1 MKLLFVRVLAGVL
14 ALLLLAV
21 LAVFFLVDAERLRP
35 QLEGMLSE
43 SLGRQAHIGALE
55 LSLWRL
61 AFDARDVAIA
71 EDPAFG
77 KEPFVAAESLSIRVA
92 LWPLLTRRSVHVR
105 ELRLERP
112 TLRLIQR
119 RDGQWNFSGLAGAQ
133 AEEQPA
139 GELPELRLDRLR
151 LNEGTLA
158 LRAAGAAEKTYR
170 DLNFEIDDLAPD
182 TAAPFRFSARVG
194 EGGSLRLE
202 GTAGPLHP
210 TDAAL
215 TPVAA
220 TIRLVGVDLAR
231 LLSQAGGEA
240 GVGGRMD
247 YHGDVSLAKG
257 RFEST
262 GEARIDSLRLIET
275 GAPSPQPVEID
286 YRLDYDLNQQRG
298 TLDAGTLRLGESAL
312 DFGGR
317 IDNRGKSAKLDMSL
331 SGKQLSVDRVQ
342 ALLPMLNIALPEN
355 SRLTGGTLDL
365 TLRAQGSAQALVIAG
380 PVVLANAKLAGFS
393 LGKRM
398 GQALAVAGL
407 RAPTDTLI
415 RRASTQLR
423 VDAAGVRMDRIQAEI
438 AEFGGVE
445 GNGRIGADESL
456 DFRLTARL
464 APEAVGE
471 SGLGG
476 RVGAGLQAALAHG
489 SSQGIGLRVKGT
501 AAAPEFAVDSAS
513 LARLGAGAALGAA
526 LGNGSGSTL
535 DTKAA
540 TENLKQKA
548 VESLF
553 KRLGGDKDEKK
564 EDGGG

>member
-1 MKLLFVRVLAGVL
+1 MKLLARLLIGLF
-14 ALLLLAV
+14 ALLVLAV

-35 QLEGMLSE
+35 QLEATLSE
-43 SLGRQAHIGALE
+43 SLGRQTQIGALE

-61 AFDARDVAIA
+61 AFEARDIAIA

-77 KEPFVAAESLSIRVA
+77 KEPFVAAESLGIRVA
-92 LWPLLTRRSVHVR
+92 LWPLLTQRTVHVR

-112 TLRLIQR
+112 ALRLIQH
-119 RDGQWNFSGLAGAQ
+119 RDGQWNFSGLAGAE
-133 AEEQPA
+133 AEAQPA
-139 GELPELRLDRLR
+139 GELPVLRLDRLR
-151 LNEGTLA
+151 LLEGTLS
-158 LRAAGAAEKTYR
+158 LRKPGAAEKTYR

-182 TAAPFRFSARVG
+182 SAAPFRFSARLSE
-194 EGGSLRLE
+194 EGSVRLE

-210 TDAAL
+210 SDAAL

-220 TIRLVGVDLAR
+220 TIRLAGVDLAR
-231 LLSQAGGEA
+231 LLSEAGGEA
-240 GVGGRMD
+240 GLAGRMD
-247 YHGDVSLAKG
+247 YHGDVALAQG

-262 GEARIDSLRLIET
+262 GEARIESLRLIET

-286 YRLDYDLNQQRG
+286 YRLDYDLNRQTG
-298 TLDAGTLRLGESAL
+298 KLDAGTLRLGESAL

-317 IDNRGKSAKLDMSL
+317 IDNRGQSAKLDMSL

-355 SRLTGGTLDL
+355 SKLSGGTLDL

-380 PVVLANAKLAGFS
+380 PVALADSKLAGFS

-407 RAPTDTLI
+407 RAPADTVI

-438 AEFGGVE
+438 AEFGSVE

-456 DFRLTARL
+456 DFHLTARL

-526 LGNGSGSTL
+526 LGSGSESTL

-540 TENLKQKA
+540 TENLKRKA
-548 VESLF
+548 VDSLF
-553 KRLGGDKDEKK
+553 KRLGGGKDEEK
-564 EDGGG
+564 EDDDGG

>member
-1 MKLLFVRVLAGVL
+1 MKLLFVRILAGVL

-35 QLEGMLSE
+35 QLEATLTE
-43 SLGRQAHIGALE
+43 SLGRQTHIGALE

-61 AFDARDVAIA
+61 AFDARDISIA

-92 LWPLLTRRSVHVR
+92 LWPLLTRRAVHVR

-112 TLRLIQR
+112 ALRLIQHR
-119 RDGQWNFSGLAGAQ
+119 NGQWNFSGLAGAQ
-133 AEEQPA
+133 TEEQPA

-151 LNEGTLA
+151 LHEGTLA
-158 LRAAGAAEKTYR
+158 LRMAGAAEKTYR
-170 DLNFEIDDLAPD
+170 DLDFEIDDLAPD
-182 TAAPFRFSARVG
+182 SAAPFRFSAGLG
-194 EGGSLRLE
+194 ESGSVRLE
-202 GTAGPLHP
+202 GMAGPLHP

-215 TPVAA
+215 TPVTAS
-220 TIRLVGVDLAR
+220 IRLTGVDLAR

-240 GVGGRMD
+240 GLAGRMD
-247 YHGDVSLAKG
+247 YHGDVALAQG

-262 GEARIDSLRLIET
+262 GEARIESLRLIET

-298 TLDAGTLRLGESAL
+298 KLDAGTLRLGESAL
-312 DFGGR
+312 DFGGS

-365 TLRAQGSAQALVIAG
+365 TLRAQGSAEALVIAG
-380 PVVLANAKLAGFS
+380 PVVLANSKLAGFS
-393 LGKRM
+393 LGERM

-407 RAPTDTLI
+407 RAPADTLI

-423 VDAAGVRMDRIQAEI
+423 VDAAGVRMDQIQAEI

-464 APEAVGE
+464 APEAIGE

-476 RVGAGLQAALAHG
+476 RTGAALQAALAHG

-501 AAAPEFAVDSAS
+501 AAEPQFAVDSAS

-526 LGNGSGSTL
+526 LGGGSESTL

-553 KRLGGDKDEKK
+553 KRLGGSKDEEKD
-564 EDGGG
+564 EDGG